1 MDQRD
6 TPNPGETGDVEDLKA
21 ADARELHRTV
31 RETGEAE
38 LKRPAAAL
46 FWSGL
51 VAGLAITT
59 SLVAEAAIHRALP
72 QQAWSELVVA
82 LGYPVGFLIVILGR
96 MQLFTESTVTAMLPL
111 VTRPSRR
118 TLMRTLRLW
127 GIVLGANLV
136 GTAVAAA
143 LIDAGLLGNPELRH
157 AALAISG
164 RILELGAWATF
175 LNAIP
180 AGFLIAVIAWTLP
193 NARDQ
198 AFWVILAITYIVAIA
213 GFSHSVVGSD
223 EAFLLLFA
231 GQTTLV
237 QTLFALIL
245 PAVFGN
251 LVGGAGLFALLAH
264 AQVKSDVEDAPGE

>member
-1 MDQRD
+1 MDQHD
-6 TPNPGETGDVEDLKA
+6 TPDPDETGDVEDLKA

-31 RETGEAE
+31 RETGEEE

-59 SLVAEAAIHRALP
+59 SLIAEAAIHRALP
-72 QQAWSELVVA
+72 QESWSELVVA
-82 LGYPVGFLIVILGR
+82 LGYPIGFLIVILGR

-111 VTRPSRR
+111 VTRPSRWAL
-118 TLMRTLRLW
+118 TRTLRLW
-127 GIVLGANLV
+127 GIVLAANLV

-143 LIDAGLLGNPELRH
+143 LIDAGLLGNTELRH
-157 AALAISG
+157 AALTISA
-164 RILELGAWATF
+164 RILELGAWDTF

-180 AGFLIAVIAWTLP
+180 AGFLIAIIAWTLP
-193 NARDQ
+193 NAREQ

-245 PAVFGN
+245 PAVLGN

-264 AQVKSDVEDAPGE
+264 AQVKSDVEDAPGG